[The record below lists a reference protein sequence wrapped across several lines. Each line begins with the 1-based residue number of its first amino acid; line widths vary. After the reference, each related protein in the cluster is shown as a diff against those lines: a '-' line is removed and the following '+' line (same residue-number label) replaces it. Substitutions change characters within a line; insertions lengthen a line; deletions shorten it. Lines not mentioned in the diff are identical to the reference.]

1 MKAVKTLISII
12 LTLLGFF
19 ILFDFC
25 VYAVIFSKSYL
36 NKKYRE
42 YNVAADLSMT
52 DEDLE
57 AVTAKLAN
65 YVKGREESIDIEVS
79 VRGEVS
85 DFYNETD
92 ISHMKDVRGII
103 IRLRDFLVLSS
114 FAALLSAVLLIIGK
128 AKEEFRNGVL
138 IADALIVLLAGA
150 VVIAANTNLDWL
162 IVFAHGI
169 FFNNTDWL
177 LDPAY
182 DNLIFL
188 CPEQL
193 FIDAGKICGFIWIGY
208 LILITAFAI
217 IQKRSLRPRSSRR

>member
-57 AVTAKLAN
+57 AVTEKLVN
-65 YVKGREESIDIEVS
+65 YVKGREESIAIEVS
-79 VRGEVS
+79 VRGKVS
-85 DFYNETD
+85 EFYNETD

-114 FAALLSAVLLIIGK
+114 FAALLSAVLLIIWK

-169 FFNNTDWL
+169 FFNNSDWL

-193 FIDAGKICGFIWIGY
+193 FIDAGKVCGVFWISY
-208 LILITAFAI
+208 LVLITALSV
-217 IQKRSLRPRSSRR
+217 IQKRLWRPRSSRR

>member
-1 MKAVKTLISII
+1 MKALKTLISVF

-42 YNVAADLSMT
+42 YNVAVDLSMT

-57 AVTAKLAN
+57 AVTAKLVD
-65 YVKGREESIDIEVS
+65 YVKGREDSIAIEVS
-79 VRGEVS
+79 VRGKVS
-85 DFYNETD
+85 EFYNETD

-114 FAALLSAVLLIIGK
+114 FAAVLAVVILIAGK

-138 IADALIVLLAGA
+138 IADAL
-150 VVIAANTNLDWL
+150 
-162 IVFAHGI
+162 
-169 FFNNTDWL
+169 
-177 LDPAY
+177 
-182 DNLIFL
+182 
-188 CPEQL
+188 
-193 FIDAGKICGFIWIGY
+193 
-208 LILITAFAI
+208 
-217 IQKRSLRPRSSRR
+217 

>member
-1 MKAVKTLISII
+1 MKALKTLISVF

-57 AVTAKLAN
+57 AVTAKLVD
-65 YVKGREESIDIEVS
+65 YVKGREESIDIVVS

-85 DFYNETD
+85 EFYNDTD

-114 FAALLSAVLLIIGK
+114 FAAVLAVVILIAGK

-169 FFNNTDWL
+169 FFNNSDWL

-193 FIDAGKICGFIWIGY
+193 FIDAGKVCGAFWISY
-208 LILITAFAI
+208 LVLITAFSV
-217 IQKRSLRPRSSRR
+217 IQKRLLRPRSSRR

>member
-1 MKAVKTLISII
+1 MKALKTLISVF

-57 AVTAKLAN
+57 SVTEKLVN

-79 VRGEVS
+79 VRGEVCE
-85 DFYNETD
+85 FYNDTD

-103 IRLRDFLVLSS
+103 IRLLDFLVLSS

-169 FFNNTDWL
+169 FFSNSDWL

-193 FIDAGKICGFIWIGY
+193 FIDAGKVCGAFWIIY
-208 LILITAFAI
+208 LVLITAFFV
-217 IQKRSLRPRSSRR
+217 IQKRLWRPRSSRR

>member
-1 MKAVKTLISII
+1 MKALKTLISVF

-57 AVTAKLAN
+57 AVTAKLVN
-65 YVKGREESIDIEVS
+65 YVKGREESIDIVVS

-85 DFYNETD
+85 EFYNDTD

-114 FAALLSAVLLIIGK
+114 FAAVLAVVILIAGK

-169 FFNNTDWL
+169 FFNNSDWL

-193 FIDAGKICGFIWIGY
+193 FIDAGKVCGAFWISY
-208 LILITAFAI
+208 LVLITAFSV
-217 IQKRSLRPRSSRR
+217 IQKRLLRPRSSRR

>member
-1 MKAVKTLISII
+1 MKALKTLISVF

-57 AVTAKLAN
+57 SVTEKLVN

-79 VRGEVS
+79 VRGEVCE
-85 DFYNETD
+85 FYNDTD

-169 FFNNTDWL
+169 FFSNSDWL

-193 FIDAGKICGFIWIGY
+193 FIDAGKVCGAFWIIY
-208 LILITAFAI
+208 LVLITAFFV
-217 IQKRSLRPRSSRR
+217 IQKRLWRPRSSRR

>member
-12 LTLLGFF
+12 LILLGFF

-36 NKKYRE
+36 NKKYIE

-57 AVTAKLAN
+57 AVTAKLVN
-65 YVKGREESIDIEVS
+65 YVKGREDSIDIEVS
-79 VRGEVS
+79 VRGETCE
-85 DFYNETD
+85 FYNDTD

-138 IADALIVLLAGA
+138 IADALIVFFAGA

-169 FFNNTDWL
+169 FFNNSDWL

-193 FIDAGKICGFIWIGY
+193 FIDAGKVCGVFWISY
-208 LILITAFAI
+208 LVLITAFSV
-217 IQKRSLRPRSSRR
+217 IQKRLWRPRSSRR

>member
-1 MKAVKTLISII
+1 MKALKTLISVF

-57 AVTAKLAN
+57 AVTAKLVD
-65 YVKGREESIDIEVS
+65 YVKGREDSIAIEVS
-79 VRGEVS
+79 VRGKVS
-85 DFYNETD
+85 EFYNDTD

-138 IADALIVLLAGA
+138 IADALIILLAGA
-150 VVIAANTNLDWL
+150 VVIAANTNLNWL

-169 FFNNTDWL
+169 FFNNSDWL

-193 FIDAGKICGFIWIGY
+193 FIDAGKVCGAFWISY
-208 LILITAFAI
+208 LVLITAFSF
-217 IQKRSLRPRSSRR
+217 IQKRLWRPRSSRR